1 MWIFF
6 GILICAVCLFMIIVM
21 IRDSNRFVPVRYQI
35 SDPKIKKKLRVVLL
49 ADLHNKS
56 YGTNNEKLLSAI
68 DAAAPDLILS
78 AGDLMTSVPEESMEV
93 AEAFVEKLAAR
104 YPFFYGNGNH
114 EYRIYHEEEKYG
126 GMGAEYRRVLD
137 ECGVCLLENETAQL
151 PAFGIRI
158 TGLDLSQEHY
168 KKFKKDR
175 LPVSELEGLLGK
187 YREEGY
193 TILLAHN
200 PAFFESYAEWGA
212 DLTLSGHVHGGVMRL
227 PVLGG
232 VLSTSLRLFPK
243 YDGGFFEIGSK
254 KMIVSRG
261 LGSHTVPIRVFNPAE
276 LVIIDL
282 EPEKKASVL
291 I

>member
-21 IRDSNRFVPVRYQI
+21 IRDSNRFVPVHYRI
-35 SDPKIKKKLRVVLL
+35 SDSRIRKKLRVVLL

-56 YGTNNEKLLSAI
+56 YGENNEKLLSAI
-68 DAAAPDLILS
+68 DDAAPDLILS
-78 AGDLMTSVPEESMEV
+78 AGDLMTSVPEESMEP
-93 AEAFVEKLAAR
+93 AEALMEKLTER
-104 YPFFYGNGNH
+104 YPVYYGNGNH

-126 GMGAEYRRVLD
+126 GMGAEYRSVLKK
-137 ECGVCLLENETAQL
+137 CGVCLLENEAVRL

-158 TGLDLSQEHY
+158 TGLDLGQKYY
-168 KKFKKDR
+168 KKFRQNK
-175 LPVSELEGLLGK
+175 LPLSELKERIGTSS
-187 YREEGY
+187 EEDF

-200 PAFFESYAEWGA
+200 PAFFESYAAWGA

-227 PVLGG
+227 PFLGG
-232 VLSTSLRLFPK
+232 VLSTSFRLFPK
-243 YDGGFFEIGSK
+243 YDGGLFTIESR

-261 LGSHTVPIRVFNPAE
+261 LGSHTVPIRIWNPAE

-282 EPEKKASVL
+282 EPGKRV
-291 I
+291 